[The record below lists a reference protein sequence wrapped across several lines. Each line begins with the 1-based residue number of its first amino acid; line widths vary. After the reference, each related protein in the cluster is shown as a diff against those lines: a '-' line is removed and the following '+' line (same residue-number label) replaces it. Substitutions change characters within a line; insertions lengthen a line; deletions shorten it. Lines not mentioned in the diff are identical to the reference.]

1 MSIENPILS
10 DLLNP
15 VVDICIGAG
24 EAILEIYNSD
34 DFVNATDVQT
44 KGDDSPLTK
53 ADLAAHKHIV
63 AALSELTPNIPILS
77 EESAAIDWE
86 TRRSW
91 ERYWLVDPL
100 DGTKEF
106 IKRNGEFTVNIALIE
121 KHEAI
126 LGVVHVPAKS
136 ESYYAARDVGA
147 YKRDAEGTNHFI
159 QVRKPA
165 NKKPIVVGSRSHQS
179 EALKTYLDTLGE
191 HEMTPMG
198 SSLKLCLVAEGAAD
212 LYPRLGLTSEWDTA
226 AAQAVVE
233 IAGGEVVTADRNP
246 LLYNSKESLLNP
258 WFMVFGDS
266 THDWCKGMPE
276 QTD

>member
-1 MSIENPILS
+1 MSTENPVLS

-15 VVDICIGAG
+15 VVDICVGAG

-63 AALSELTPNIPILS
+63 AALEKLTPEIPILS
-77 EESAAIDWE
+77 EESANIDWA
-86 TRRSW
+86 TRKSW
-91 ERYWLVDPL
+91 KRYWLVDPL

-106 IKRNGEFTVNIALIE
+106 IKRNGEFTVNIALIDT
-121 KHEAI
+121 HEAV
-126 LGVVHVPAKS
+126 LGVVHVPAQNQT
-136 ESYYAARDVGA
+136 YYAARDVGA
-147 YKRDAEGTNHFI
+147 YKRDAEGVNHFI

-179 EALKTYLDTLGE
+179 DALKTYLAQLGP

-198 SSLKLCLVAEGAAD
+198 SSLKLCLVAEGGGTGRKQLAEGVQVVRAAVI
-212 LYPRLGLTSEWDTA
+212 
-226 AAQAVVE
+226 VVGRDDDGVRVGQGGGQE
-233 IAGGEVVTADRNP
+233 AGGRRGKDQLGTPDESTKV
-246 LLYNSKESLLNP
+246 LYSVCTK
-258 WFMVFGDS
+258 
-266 THDWCKGMPE
+266 
-276 QTD
+276 